1 MYLQALACLM
11 AQPSR
16 ESISPLILN
25 SVRFLYCTRLEPA
38 RAGITA
44 RIFLSFSIVVPQ
56 KFAADPRANLAM
68 QRLAVRK
75 LEVSR
80 EGVPKRFLFLGTE
93 FAFYHVRHLA
103 HNLCDLL
110 GRVIDQHNPGLIELI
125 LTHESP
131 GP

>member
-16 ESISPLILN
+16 ESISSPILN

-44 RIFLSFSIVVPQ
+44 RIFLSFSIKLLLVFLQ
-56 KFAADPRANLAM
+56 EFAPDPRANLAV

-75 LEVSR
+75 LEVAR
-80 EGVPKRFLFLGTE
+80 EGVPKLFLVVWRE
-93 FAFYHVRHLA
+93 FAFNHVRHLT
-103 HNLCDLL
+103 HDLRNL
-110 GRVIDQHNPGLIELI
+110 
-125 LTHESP
+125 
-131 GP
+131 